1 MKNPLRKRL
10 PRELKGELGKYLVVF
25 ILMVLTIGM
34 VSGFLVADGSMIVA
48 YNDGFEKYNIE
59 NGNFRTNQQIY
70 KSQKEEI
77 QNLGIKLYE
86 NFYIEEPLDNG
97 STMRFFKNRTEIN
110 GVCLMKGELPK
121 ATGEIA
127 IDRMYADNNDLKVGD
142 TLKSQSGKQ
151 TWKITGLVALSDY
164 SCLFQNNNDSM
175 FDSVKF
181 GVSVVTPE
189 EFDTLDQDKL
199 QYNYSW
205 IYDKQPKT
213 EKEEKDVSEELM
225 ENIGEIVTLEAFVP
239 RYLNQAIT
247 FTGDDMGSDK
257 AMMIILLY
265 IVIVIMAFVF
275 GITISNTIRRESG
288 VIGTL
293 RASGYTR
300 RELIRHYMALPVL
313 VTLVG
318 ALVGN
323 ILGYTVFKNVCAG
336 MYYGSYSLPTYVT
349 VWSAEAFLLTT
360 VVPVIIMLVVN
371 YGVLR
376 HKLRLSPLK
385 FLRRDLSGR
394 KRKKAIYLSPVIKI
408 FSRFRLRVIFQNMSN
423 YLVLFI
429 GIIFANLLLMFGL
442 LLPSALSHYQ
452 VEIQNNML
460 AKYQYMLQIPASA
473 VSGNKFDGLISLL
486 EFYMDSR
493 TDNEDAEEFSV
504 YSLNTLPGKYKSE
517 EVLLYGIEPDSR
529 YVEIDFNDTKDTYE
543 SSENT
548 TDTKDKKDEAGNKVK
563 ADNKNT
569 ANAEKESA
577 AVYISSAYADKLL
590 LHVGDTITLKE
601 KYEKEKYSFKIAGV
615 YDYTAALCVFMPRSE
630 LNDIFDLGEDYYSGY
645 FSDTELTDIKSQ
657 YIGSVVDLDALT
669 KISRQLDVSMGS
681 MMGMVNGFAI
691 VIYMVLIYLLSK
703 IIIEKNA
710 QSISMVKILGYT
722 NGEISR
728 LDILSTSMVVVL
740 CLLLS
745 LPLETVI
752 MKVLFREMMLSSISG
767 WITLWINPMIYLQ
780 MFAAGIVTYTVVALL
795 EFRRIKKVPM
805 DEALKNVE

>member
-97 STMRFFKNRTEIN
+97 STMRFFKNRIEIN

-121 ATGEIA
+121 ATGEIV

-189 EFDTLDQDKL
+189 EFDAMDQDKL

-225 ENIGEIVTLEAFVP
+225 ENIGEIITLEAFVP

-257 AMMIILLY
+257 AMMLILLY

-275 GITISNTIRRESG
+275 GITISNTIRREAG

-360 VVPVIIMLVVN
+360 VIPVIIMLVVN

-460 AKYQYMLQIPASA
+460 AKYQYMLQVPVSA

-493 TDNEDAEEFSV
+493 TDNEDAEEFSA

-529 YVEIDFNDTKDTYE
+529 YVTIDFN
-543 SSENT
+543 N
-548 TDTKDKKDEAGNKVK
+548 TKDKKDEAGNKEK

-577 AVYISSAYADKLL
+577 AVYISSAYADKFL

-691 VIYMVLIYLLSK
+691 MIYMVLIYLLSK

-722 NGEISR
+722 NGEISK
-728 LDILSTSMVVVL
+728 LYIMSTSLVVVF

-767 WITLWINPMIYLQ
+767 WITLWIDPMIYVQ
-780 MFAAGIVTYTVVALL
+780 MFAAGIITYGIVALL
-795 EFRRIKKVPM
+795 EFRRVKKVPM

>member
-25 ILMVLTIGM
+25 ILMVASIGF
-34 VSGFLVADGSMIVA
+34 VSGFLVADNSMLIA
-48 YNDGFEKYNIE
+48 YNEGFGKYNIE
-59 NGNFRTNQQIY
+59 DGNFRTAEQVHKTQR
-70 KSQKEEI
+70 EEI
-77 QNLGIKLYE
+77 EALGVKLYD
-86 NFYIEEPLDNG
+86 NYYVEEPLDNG
-97 STMRFFKNRTEIN
+97 STMRFFKNRQQVDK
-110 GVCLMKGELPK
+110 VCLMKGELP
-121 ATGEIA
+121 AGIGEIA
-127 IDRMYADNNDLKVGD
+127 IDRMYADNNNLSVGD
-142 TLKSQSGKQ
+142 TLRSGKR

-175 FDSVKF
+175 FDAVKF
-181 GVSVVTPE
+181 GVSVVTEE
-189 EFDTLDQDKL
+189 EFDSLDQEKL

-205 IYDKQPKT
+205 IYDEKPKT
-213 EKEEKDVSEELM
+213 EKEEKEVSEDLM
-225 ENIGEIVTLEAFVP
+225 EDMGKIVTLEAFVP

-247 FTGDDMGSDK
+247 FTGDDMGGDK
-257 AMMIILLY
+257 AMMIMLLY
-265 IVIVIMAFVF
+265 IIMVIMAFVF
-275 GITISNTIRRESG
+275 GITISNTIRKEAS

-300 RELIRHYMALPVL
+300 QELILHYMTLPVL
-313 VTLVG
+313 VTFVG
-318 ALVGN
+318 ALIGN
-323 ILGYTVFKNVCAG
+323 ILGYTILKDVCAD

-349 VWSAEAFLLTT
+349 VWNGEAFGLTT
-360 VVPVIIMLVVN
+360 LVPVVIMLVVN

-376 HKLRLSPLK
+376 HKLKLSPLK

-394 KRKKAIYLSPVIKI
+394 KQKRAIYLSPKMKI

-423 YLVLFI
+423 YMVLFI
-429 GIIFANLLLMFGL
+429 GILFANLLLMFGL

-460 AKYQYMLQIPASA
+460 AKYQYMLQVPVSA
-473 VSGNKFDGLISLL
+473 VSGNKFDGLISQL

-493 TDNEDAEEFSV
+493 TDNEDAEEFSA

-529 YVEIDFNDTKDTYE
+529 YVTIDFN
-543 SSENT
+543 N
-548 TDTKDKKDEAGNKVK
+548 TKDKKDEAGNKEK

-577 AVYISSAYADKLL
+577 AVYISSAYADKFL

-691 VIYMVLIYLLSK
+691 MIYMVLVYLLSK

-722 NGEISR
+722 NGEISK
-728 LDILSTSMVVVL
+728 LYIMSTSLVVVF

-767 WITLWINPMIYLQ
+767 WITLWIDPMIYVQ
-780 MFAAGIVTYTVVALL
+780 MFAAGIITYGIVALL
-795 EFRRIKKVPM
+795 EFRRVKKVPM